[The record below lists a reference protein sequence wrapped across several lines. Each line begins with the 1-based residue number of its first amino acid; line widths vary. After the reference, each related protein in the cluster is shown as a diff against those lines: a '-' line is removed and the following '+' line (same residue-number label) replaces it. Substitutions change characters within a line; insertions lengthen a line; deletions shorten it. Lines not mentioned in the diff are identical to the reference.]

1 MTALLDESCSLACP
15 PRYTTSR
22 SPERP
27 TLGGRVGEIAAM
39 LKTPLMPW
47 QQHVAD
53 VALEVDPDTS
63 RLAYREIRLTVPRQ
77 SGKTT
82 LMLAVMVHRALGF
95 GQRQRIT
102 YTAQTRLKARQ
113 KWEDEHVV
121 TLEASPLRSLF
132 TIRRQ
137 IGQEAIRWRN
147 GSLHG
152 LEAPSDDAA
161 HGDVLDLGAIDE
173 AFAQEDDRV
182 EQGMKPA
189 MITRVSPQLW
199 IFSTA
204 GTHKSVYLREKVESG
219 RLAAEAGIDSGVA
232 YFEWSAPADADPG
245 DPATWYGCMPALG
258 RTAREEAVRADYQSM
273 KLPEFRRAYLNQWPD
288 EAPDE
293 WIVVGRDA
301 WMALHD
307 PRSEI
312 APGSPVAFAADITP
326 DRAFGAIAAAGRR
339 ADGLLHVETTDD
351 PKQGTSWM
359 APRLIELAAKY
370 RPCAVVV
377 DGAGEAGSLIAPLEA
392 AGVEVVKP
400 TLRDATQACGQFFE
414 MVTESA
420 GLRHRNEPELNAALA
435 GARTREISDAWL
447 WARKGLSVN
456 ISPLVAVTLAA
467 WGLAVRGHLIDQ
479 PPPMPFAL
487 TGR

>member
-1 MTALLDESCSLACP
+1 MTALLQPSSSLDCP
-15 PRYTTSR
+15 PRFTTSR

-39 LKTPLMPW
+39 LGTPLMPW

-53 VALEVDPDTS
+53 VALEVDPAS
-63 RLAYREIRLTVPRQ
+63 GRLVYREVVLTVPRQ

-95 GQRQRIT
+95 GRRQRII
-102 YTAQTRLKARQ
+102 YTAQSRLKARQ

-121 TLEASPLRSLF
+121 VLEASPLRSLF
-132 TIRRQ
+132 TVRRQ

-173 AFAQEDDRV
+173 AFAQEDGRV

-189 MITRVSPQLW
+189 MITRTSPQLW

-204 GTHKSVYLREKVESG
+204 GTHKSVYLREKVEAG
-219 RLAAEAGIDSGVA
+219 RLAAEAGINSGVG
-232 YFEWSAPADADPG
+232 YFEWSALADADPG

-258 RTAREEAVRADYQSM
+258 RTAREEAVRADFQSM
-273 KLPEFRRAYLNQWPD
+273 KLSEFRRAYLNQWPD

-293 WIVVGRDA
+293 WMVIGRDA
-301 WMALHD
+301 WTALAD
-307 PRSEI
+307 PRSDV
-312 APGSPVAFAADITP
+312 APGAKVAFAADITP
-326 DRAFGAIAAAGRR
+326 DRTAGSVAVAGRR
-339 ADGLLHVETTDD
+339 ADGLLHVQTAVDA
-351 PKQGTSWM
+351 KSGTSWM
-359 APRLIELAAKY
+359 APELIRLAGQY
-370 RPCAVVV
+370 QPCAVVV

-400 TLRDATQACGQFFE
+400 TLREATQACGQFYE
-414 MVTESA
+414 MVTDSRA
-420 GLRHRNEPELNAALA
+420 LRHHDEPVLNAALA
-435 GARTREISDAWL
+435 GARQRAISDAWL
-447 WARKGLSVN
+447 WARKGLSVD
-456 ISPLVAVTLAA
+456 ISPLVAVTLAC
-467 WGLAVRGHLIDQ
+467 WGLATRGHLDES
-479 PPPMPFAL
+479 PPEPWGFF
-487 TGR
+487 GD